1 MVKRAKSNL
10 AAKVYAS
17 IKQDIFEFRLL
28 PGQRFTESEVAART
42 KVSRTPVR
50 EALHKLE
57 REGYLKVSSRS
68 GWNVK
73 PFDFEF
79 YNHLYDLRM
88 ILETNAVKCICA
100 LEPLPDFS
108 ELREIWLVAANK
120 RVKDGWDAAQL
131 DEHFH
136 ESLVRAAGNPE
147 IARVHHDVSERIRI
161 IRRLDFSHADRI
173 AATYDEHAKILRA
186 ILARRADHAILLLKT
201 HIETS
206 QTEVRKI
213 TLHKLQSA
221 QRG

>member
-1 MVKRAKSNL
+1 MAKRVKNNL
-10 AAKVYAS
+10 AANVYAR

-28 PGQRFTESEVAART
+28 PGQRFTEAEIAART

-79 YNHLYDLRM
+79 YSHLYDLRQ
-88 ILETNAVKCICA
+88 ILETTAVKKICA
-100 LEPLPDFS
+100 LESLPDFS
-108 ELREIWLVAANK
+108 ELKAAWLVPAKN
-120 RVKDGWDAAQL
+120 RVKDGWEAAQL
-131 DEHFH
+131 DEQFH

-147 IARVHHDVSERIRI
+147 IARVYHDVSERIRI
-161 IRRLDFSHADRI
+161 IRRLDFTHTDRI
-173 AATYDEHAKILRA
+173 AATYEEHAKILRA
-186 ILARRADHAILLLKT
+186 ILARRADQAILLLKS

-206 QTEVRKI
+206 QKEVRKI
-213 TLHKLQSA
+213 TLHKLQNA
-221 QRG
+221 QRE